1 MRLANSNLKEQLR
14 SRINYLEEYRQ
25 IGLKFDT
32 ETPNAGGWCQ
42 CYAIDRDE
50 QKPSAAVNLQNGF
63 YTDLGSGQRLDF
75 YQMMQMHGGHSG
87 FWETLKALAEKY
99 GVEVPKGR
107 PTNSP

>member
-14 SRINYLEEYRQ
+14 SRIDYLAEYRQ
-25 IGLKFDT
+25 MGLRFDT

-75 YQMMQMHGGHSG
+75 YQMKQMHGGHSG
-87 FWETLKALAEKY
+87 Y
-99 GVEVPKGR
+99 GR
-107 PTNSP
+107 R